1 MSYSF
6 QNFIDGINTYTLWDP
21 LSIKFPGMGHIKIP
35 DKLKDIKVFPMDPL
49 MAELP
54 VNNELQ
60 SMESLPWVGS
70 LWFYV
75 FLILAIIIVF
85 GICSMKRKT
94 IKKLGYK
101 CRGCWSGCRKRGGD
115 GDEESSGRDNLS
127 GVNPDQRNS
136 QETIEMR
143 PRRYGKPRRSI
154 ADAHA
159 IGPIT
164 EELAYQLTGENRNS
178 DYPRP

>member
-1 MSYSF
+1 
-6 QNFIDGINTYTLWDP
+6 
-21 LSIKFPGMGHIKIP
+21 
-35 DKLKDIKVFPMDPL
+35 
-49 MAELP
+49 
-54 VNNELQ
+54 
-60 SMESLPWVGS
+60 
-70 LWFYV
+70 
-75 FLILAIIIVF
+75 
-85 GICSMKRKT
+85 MKRKT

-127 GVNPDQRNS
+127 GVNPDQGNS

-178 DYPRP
+178 DYPRPERYGPDPDLAREYLAERALMSKK